1 MGDALFRRVGSLR
14 PLCLVILLPLL
25 AAGCAGDDALKRR
38 TGRIDLHVVDD
49 WDLLVE
55 PPSDDFAETVVRNA
69 EGLAEPAG
77 AGTAVVGCVA
87 GGVALAVVT
96 QGAGVEVGC
105 VLGGLALYPV
115 GYVLGFGAGAL
126 VGGALGVINLLA
138 DDGREIDMRPLVAAF
153 EGATPRD
160 DLAESVRAEARRLTR
175 ETLVS
180 GGSGSEPGEAGS
192 GATAEPGAG
201 RRLTLTITRVQ
212 VTTTTSA
219 RPTSRIRLAVKG
231 ELTDRETGQ
240 RIAGG
245 DWSYASEPLPT
256 ADLADDG
263 ARALQAELAVGWR
276 ALARDIV
283 VELFEADRP

>member
-14 PLCLVILLPLL
+14 PLCLAILLPLL

-55 PPSDDFAETVVRNA
+55 TPSDDFAETVARNA

-126 VGGALGVINLLA
+126 VGGAQGVINLLA

-180 GGSGSEPGEAGS
+180 GGAGS
-192 GATAEPGAG
+192 GAATEPGAD

-212 VTTTTSA
+212 LTTTTSA

-263 ARALQAELAVGWR
+263 ARALQSELAAGWR

>member
-55 PPSDDFAETVVRNA
+55 PPSDDFAETVARNA

-160 DLAESVRAEARRLTR
+160 DLAESVRAEARHLTR

-180 GGSGSEPGEAGS
+180 G
-192 GATAEPGAG
+192 GAG

-212 VTTTTSA
+212 LTTTTSA

-263 ARALQAELAVGWR
+263 ARALQSELAAGWR